1 MPDHLIIDASRVL
14 VPDPLPP
21 LRVRSGSADAH
32 GDQRAGGPG
41 AADQRRAPGL
51 QAAAGW
57 GGEGLMAGIDHNHT
71 NYPVCPYCGHV
82 DKDPSEIDFSSS
94 EVAEV
99 TCGECDMDY
108 TLIQHI
114 KITFTSKP

>member
-1 MPDHLIIDASRVL
+1 
-14 VPDPLPP
+14 
-21 LRVRSGSADAH
+21 
-32 GDQRAGGPG
+32 
-41 AADQRRAPGL
+41 
-51 QAAAGW
+51 
-57 GGEGLMAGIDHNHT
+57 MAGIDHNHT

-82 DKDPSEIDFSSS
+82 DKDSSEIDFSSS

-114 KITFTSKP
+114 EITFTSKS